1 MVHVL
6 RKAAWLIVLVLGAV
20 AAERGAVSG
29 GAPRRAKRSKQSPFV
44 TAVAVTEV
52 GLSLGDYSYED
63 AEPLAADA
71 VEVEMHACALTA
83 GDVQQ
88 LRGAW
93 GTCML
98 PLVPSRE
105 AVGVVVRA
113 GKSVKAV
120 APGDRV
126 GVLLGTGMDFE
137 DVDNGADRNRLDF
150 ATTGAAAHRIRLP
163 ARWAVPLPPGVPTLH
178 AAGGLATGG
187 ALWGQLKR
195 ARLGRGA
202 KVGVVGGG
210 TAGGLAKQLA
220 AALGHEV
227 HSVVAERSGGG
238 GGGEGEGGGEGGGE
252 AEEALCASDAD
263 DLRLHSGSF
272 DALLCAAA
280 DGDLCLTPMLP
291 LLKRGGSVLLAAAT
305 APSLSVS
312 PRLMAERQLTVVG
325 GGMPSRADLV
335 AFLAACE
342 ANRIKLSQAR
352 EHTCSAAAPPAA
364 ASPPRCTLSLPHC
377 P

>member
-1 MVHVL
+1 MSVTPETHQP
-6 RKAAWLIVLVLGAV
+6 AMAPYFAV
-20 AAERGAVSG
+20 AAAAFESYSVAAVFKE
-29 GAPRRAKRSKQSPFV
+29 A
-44 TAVAVTEV
+44 
-52 GLSLGDYSYED
+52 LSVK
-63 AEPLAADA
+63 
-71 VEVEMHACALTA
+71 VEV
-83 GDVQQ
+83 Q
-88 LRGAW
+88 
-93 GTCML
+93 
-98 PLVPSRE
+98 
-105 AVGVVVRA
+105 
-113 GKSVKAV
+113 
-120 APGDRV
+120 
-126 GVLLGTGMDFE
+126 
-137 DVDNGADRNRLDF
+137 
-150 ATTGAAAHRIRLP
+150 
-163 ARWAVPLPPGVPTLH
+163 
-178 AAGGLATGG
+178 AGG
-187 ALWGQLKR
+187 
-195 ARLGRGA
+195 
-202 KVGVVGGG
+202 
-210 TAGGLAKQLA
+210 
-220 AALGHEV
+220 E
-227 HSVVAERSGGG
+227 
-238 GGGEGEGGGEGGGE
+238 GEGGGE